1 MQAPSPP
8 SPSRTRRGPTS
19 HGPKDVR
26 ECEPFVA
33 LASRARKRDELD
45 RQLRQTLPSPL
56 REQVRLADLRHGC
69 LVFLAPSPAWA
80 SRLRMAQAQILAAA
94 RAMGTKADSVIVKV
108 TPPDTVAQ
116 PQPPQRA
123 PLSRATAAH
132 LRSAARSLSDPE
144 LRDLFLELASVAELS
159 DSPCKTD

>member
-1 MQAPSPP
+1 MQAPSPSP
-8 SPSRTRRGPTS
+8 PSRTR
-19 HGPKDVR
+19 HGPRDVR

-33 LASRARKRDELD
+33 LARQARKRDELD
-45 RQLRQTLPSPL
+45 QRLRQTLPSPL
-56 REQVRLADLRHGC
+56 REQVRLADLRRGC

-80 SRLRMAQAQILAAA
+80 SRLRMAQAHILAAA

-108 TPPDTVAQ
+108 TPPHTA
-116 PQPPQRA
+116 PQSEPPQRA

-144 LRDLFLELASVAELS
+144 LQDLFLELASVAESS
-159 DSPCKTD
+159 DPPRETD